1 MRETTPDEARYRIDD
16 LASRPARSAGVL
28 CEGDAVEVFVRSVQ
42 IWSPGFVVSR
52 VEQTGIW
59 VRRASDSSELPV
71 PFGREQ
77 IQRVR

>member
-1 MRETTPDEARYRIDD
+1 MRETTPDESRNRIDEH
-16 LASRPARSAGVL
+16 APQSARSAEVL
-28 CEGDAVEVFVRSVQ
+28 CEGDAVEVFVRSAQ

-59 VRRASDSSELPV
+59 VRRTSDSSELPV

-77 IQRVR
+77 IHRVR